1 MVPVRKPAGY
11 IRLGAVGAYNSRGGG
26 VQGSRVQR
34 RGPGRPRRLGVR
46 KPEPEPEPVVDAEPV
61 AAGSPSS
68 FPESEYESNSRS
80 YCESVQ
86 LAATPS
92 GFDSGSDEVAA
103 LTPAQI
109 ERQATHNASLTSMFG
124 GRSGLLVLLRALQF
138 APNMK
143 SPTRDEKKHTADFF
157 HGIDFG
163 PDAAGKDCLLDTQ
176 VDGALSA
183 PIRGTG
189 VNSAAEADR
198 VSRIL
203 NEAFNEMDGLISGEL

>member
-34 RGPGRPRRLGVR
+34 RGLGRPRRLGVR

-68 FPESEYESNSRS
+68 FPESEYESNVRS
-80 YCESVQ
+80 SFEPVQ

-92 GFDSGSDEVAA
+92 DSESGSDEVAA

-109 ERQATHNASLTSMFG
+109 ERQATRNAS
-124 GRSGLLVLLRALQF
+124 V
-138 APNMK
+138 PENN
-143 SPTRDEKKHTADFF
+143 D
-157 HGIDFG
+157 GIDFG